1 MTLKPL
7 PIILFAAVVFSL
19 HAHAQN
25 HVTGSITGKL
35 LDSVTKEG
43 LKGAT
48 LVLKDGKDSVQWKYN
63 LSKEGGGF
71 RITAIP
77 PGAHTL
83 FISFQGHESKTLS
96 FSVSAVAPA
105 VSLGNILLPVLPN
118 TLDAV
123 TVTATAGVRVKKDT
137 LQFSPSMFHAKPNAD
152 LGEVIGKM
160 PGMEVDKNGN
170 VTAQGEKVQRV
181 LVNGKRFF
189 GNDPT
194 MAIKNLP
201 PDVIA
206 RIEVFDDWS
215 DQSKFTGIDDGKRVK
230 TINIIT
236 KRSVNQ
242 GEFGKVVAG
251 GGASQEK
258 GLYHES
264 VSLHH
269 FNDNQM
275 LSVIGEANNDNGLT
289 TTLSGGANY
298 GDQWGKTTKAYGSY
312 QYGNTKTTSWSK
324 SNTENLIPGDSS
336 LFSLNQQSG
345 ENTGTN
351 HNLSFNT
358 ESKFDPYNSLT
369 ARTSLGWQ
377 NSGAVS
383 QSYTGTTKGLVTPLN
398 SSTSSSN
405 NNTSAF
411 TGTMDLLY
419 GHRFDRKGRSISL
432 GISGGL
438 GSGNGKGVKQYFNQ
452 YHNGSLPDSD
462 VTVNQYS
469 NAPSTNKNLSATLS
483 YLEPLSKRSALE
495 LNYNYSFNNAE
506 SGHYTYDYDSAAHSY
521 SKADSLLT
529 NHFVNEFSSHR
540 LGLTYRYNSQQIN
553 FNTGIGIQQGSTA
566 SQNLSKATRLDQ
578 QYTNLYPTVNF
589 TYNFPSSAHIDF
601 NYDGRTSQPSLDA
614 LQPLTDNSDPL
625 HVKIGNPALKQQ
637 FTHSFRLLYNF
648 FDKQSFR
655 NLFVTIN
662 ASILNNNIVSKTNTN
677 LSTGVDTTTW
687 ANLDGSYN
695 ISAGI
700 NYGLRLKHPSSNLNF
715 TTGFSDNHTV
725 GFINSEL
732 NAASNYTISE
742 TVKWT
747 TNLREHLDVNFST
760 TPTYNL
766 ATYSAEP
773 AQDNHYF
780 SELITADA
788 TYFTR
793 NGWMLGSDINYT
805 SYSGRAAGY
814 NTSTMVWNGYLAK
827 LLFPSKRGEVRFSV
841 HDLLNQSSSLSRSV
855 TPTMI
860 QDSESRVLTRYFM
873 LSFTYHIRHF
883 TGTAPVNPKDKDN
896 AGS

>member
-1 MTLKPL
+1 MNKPL
-7 PIILFAAVVFSL
+7 PFLLIVAVVFSL
-19 HAHAQN
+19 HSYAQN
-25 HVTGSITGKL
+25 HVAGSITGKL
-35 LDSVTKEG
+35 QDSATKEG

-48 LVLKDGKDSVQWKYN
+48 LILKDGKDSTHWKYS
-63 LSKEGGGF
+63 LSKDGGVF
-71 RITAIP
+71 RMTDVP
-77 PGAHTL
+77 VGAHNL
-83 FISFQGHESKTLS
+83 FISFQGHEPRTLP
-96 FSVSAVAPA
+96 FSVSPSGAN
-105 VSLGNILLPVLPN
+105 VSLGNIFLPVSPN

-137 LQFSPSMFHAKPNAD
+137 LEFSPSMFHAKPNAD
-152 LGEVIGKM
+152 LGEVMGKM
-160 PGMEVDKNGN
+160 PGMEVDKSGN
-170 VTAQGEKVQRV
+170 VTAQGEKVKRV

-201 PDVIA
+201 PDIIA

-236 KRSVNQ
+236 KRSINQ

-258 GLYHES
+258 TLYHES

-289 TTLSGGANY
+289 STLNGGVNY
-298 GDQWGKTTKAYGSY
+298 SDQWGKATKASGSY
-312 QYGNTKTTSWSK
+312 QYGKSKTTSWQK
-324 SNTENLIPGDSS
+324 SSTENLIPGDSS
-336 LFSLNQQSG
+336 LFSRNEQSG
-345 ENTGTN
+345 ENSSTS

-358 ESKFDPYNSLT
+358 ESKFDPFNSLT
-369 ARTSLGWQ
+369 ARTSMSWAN
-377 NSGAVS
+377 NSSVS
-383 QSYTGTTKGLVTPLN
+383 DGVTGTTKGMTTPLN
-398 SSTSSSN
+398 NSISTSNSSSRN
-405 NNTSAF
+405 Y
-411 TGTMDLLY
+411 TGTLDLLY
-419 GHRFDRKGRSISL
+419 GHRFGRKGRSISL
-432 GISGGL
+432 GINAGL
-438 GSGNGKGVKQYFNQ
+438 GSGNAPGYKQYFNQ
-452 YHNGSLPDSD
+452 YHNANLPDSD
-462 VTVNQYS
+462 VTVNQYA
-469 NAPSTNKNLSATLS
+469 NAPSSNKNFSATIS
-483 YLEPLSKRSALE
+483 YLEPLSKKSALE

-506 SGHYTYDYDSAAHSY
+506 SGHYTFNYDSVAQTY

-540 LGLTYRYNSQQIN
+540 LGLSYRYNSKEIS

-578 QYTNLYPTVNF
+578 DYTNLYPTVNF
-589 TYNFPSSAHIDF
+589 TYNFPSSAHISF

-637 FTHSFRLLYNF
+637 FTHGFRLLYNF

-662 ASILNNNIVSKTNTN
+662 ASVLNNNIVSKTNTN
-677 LSTGVDTTTW
+677 LNTGVDTTTW
-687 ANLDGSYN
+687 VNLDGSYT
-695 ISAGI
+695 ISGGI
-700 NYGLRLKHPSSNLNF
+700 NYGFRLKNPSSNLNF

-725 GFINSEL
+725 GFINQQL
-732 NAASNYTISE
+732 NASTNYSVSE

-747 TNLREHLDVNFST
+747 TNLREHFDVNFSA

-766 ATYSAEP
+766 ALYSAEP
-773 AQDNHYF
+773 NQNNHYF
-780 SELITADA
+780 SELVSADA
-788 TYFTR
+788 TYFTK

-827 LLFPSKRGEVRFSV
+827 LLFPNKRGEIRFSV
-841 HDLLNQSSSLSRSV
+841 HDLLNQSSSLSRTV

-860 QDSESRVLTRYFM
+860 QDSENRVLTRYFL

-883 TGTAPVNPKDKDN
+883 SGTSPVSPKD
-896 AGS
+896 AGG